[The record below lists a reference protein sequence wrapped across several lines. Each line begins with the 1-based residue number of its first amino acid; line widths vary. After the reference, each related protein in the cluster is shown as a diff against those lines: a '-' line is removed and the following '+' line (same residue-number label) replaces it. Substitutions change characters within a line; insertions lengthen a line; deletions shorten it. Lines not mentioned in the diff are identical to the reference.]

1 MRSAAEWGQ
10 AVLDA
15 PDELEP
21 DESLYAWIRAI
32 QADALEAAA
41 KLFPVEHDEDAP
53 RGSRVC
59 VCDEYLAC
67 YIHKQLK
74 TLIPKPDRS

>member
-1 MRSAAEWGQ
+1 MTFEEWLAGSEQ
-10 AVLDA
+10 PEHEVAFRECFDA
-15 PDELEP
+15 GLAQGFQ
-21 DESLYAWIRAI
+21 L
-32 QADALEAAA
+32 ALEAAA